1 MWLRILPLFLFVSSF
16 SNAQKPI
23 FTAQKPIKHI
33 QSYASLT
40 TADYYL
46 FNLETVLKTVTLE
59 QKIVLPNRIG
69 EIDEFTLTN
78 SQTLSPTLQKQFPS
92 ILSFSGYATANT
104 EKKIR
109 IDFNEKGL
117 FAWIKSPTESYFIH
131 SLDNI
136 NELIVFDETS
146 YKTANKQTY
155 TELEPR
161 KLIEA
166 ASPSALKTRR
176 AQKANGGKLRTYRLA
191 VSCTGEYA
199 AYHGGTKALALSAI
213 VTSINRVNEVFE
225 NDLAVRLE
233 LIPNM
238 EVLLFTNPATDP
250 YVDNNSNQLIDE
262 VQIQIDQLIG
272 KDNYDVGQVF
282 STGGGGIAQLASVC
296 GPLKGSGVTG
306 SSNPIGD
313 PFDIDFV
320 AHELGHQFG
329 AEHTFNSD
337 QENCSN
343 TGWEFAAYEPGSG
356 STIMAYAGICEPHNL
371 QQQSDAYFH
380 THSIDEIVTYIN
392 GKGSTCGSVT
402 LLDNTPPTVT
412 VPESGFFIPISTPFK
427 LTGSASDNEDQ
438 FLTYCWEEYD
448 LGPFG
453 PPTSPQDNAPLFRSF
468 IPSFSPSRYFPQLGD
483 VVTGQSTFGELLP
496 TYSRD
501 LTFRLTVRDNH
512 LEGGGVNDAQV
523 AFKST
528 DQAGPFVITSQE
540 TPSSY
545 EVNEIIE
552 VTWNVANTN
561 ASPVNCSFV
570 KLLLSTDG
578 GYTYPIT
585 LLENTP
591 NDGKADVT
599 IPNTLTSAA
608 RIKVEAI
615 DNVFYNINTV
625 DFNIIAPSTPSF
637 ALNISPQ
644 FQDICPPDSFVYAI
658 SLTRFSDFNENVNL
672 SVNNLPSG
680 LSYYFTDNELTT
692 TDSTELILKVQNGHV
707 SDNYEVMVV
716 ATSSSLTRQQEISL
730 RTHVENQLVV
740 KELQLPENNEIGAGL
755 RPVFKWQAF
764 DDADDYV
771 VELST
776 ESSFETKE
784 VYKNITSNEWEY
796 KNTLVANTTY
806 FWRVKGMN
814 NCGSSDYTTPY
825 QFTTVNTVCQTVK
838 NDTPVPLPNGTRL
851 FSSTISSTLTGLVT
865 DVNVKSIKGVHE
877 YTSDLL
883 FYLESPSSKSV
894 KLLSD
899 VCDSDFGEDFN
910 MGFDDASTSGFP
922 LCPPTDGFIH
932 LPIEPLAGFI
942 GEKAHGNWLLYIR
955 DEFEDFDAG
964 TLESWELEICAG
976 QPVTVI
982 DQEVK
987 NSISVFP
994 NPTTGVIEFE
1004 GKSDNS
1010 LIKIYD
1016 SFGQLVGET
1025 TNHHFDTIA
1034 LKSGVYF
1041 YVLSNQGLP
1050 LRGKFVKF

>member
-1 MWLRILPLFLFVSSF
+1 MWLRILPLFLFVSYF

-23 FTAQKPIKHI
+23 KSI
-33 QSYASLT
+33 QNYAFLT

-46 FNLETVLKTVTLE
+46 FNLETVLKAVTLE

-69 EIDEFTLTN
+69 EIDEFNLIN
-78 SQTLSPTLQKQFPS
+78 SQTLSPALQKQFPS
-92 ILSFSGYATANT
+92 ILSFRGYAITDSK
-104 EKKIR
+104 KKIR

-117 FAWIKSPTESYFIH
+117 FAWVKSPTESYFIH
-131 SLDNI
+131 SLENI
-136 NELIVFDETS
+136 NELIVFDEKN
-146 YKTANKQTY
+146 YKTANKQSY

-166 ASPSALKTRR
+166 ASPPALKTRR

-233 LIPNM
+233 LIPNIGD
-238 EVLLFTNPATDP
+238 LLFTNPATDP

-262 VQIQIDQLIG
+262 VQIQLDELIG
-272 KDNYDVGQVF
+272 AANYDIGHVF

-337 QENCSN
+337 QESCSG

-392 GKGSTCGSVT
+392 GKGSTCGTVT
-402 LLDNTPPTVT
+402 LLENTPPKVT

-427 LTGSASDNEDQ
+427 LTGSATDNEDS

-453 PPTSPQDNAPLFRSF
+453 APTSPQDNAPLFRSF
-468 IPSFSPSRYFPQLGD
+468 IPSFSPSRYFPQLES

-512 LEGGGVNDAQV
+512 PEGGGVNDAQV

-528 DQAGPFVITSQE
+528 DQAGPFVVTSQT

-552 VTWNVANTN
+552 VTWDVSNTN

-570 KLLLSTDG
+570 RLLLSTDG

-608 RIKVEAI
+608 RIKVEAV

-625 DFNIIAPSTPSF
+625 NFNITAPTTPSF

-672 SVNNLPSG
+672 TVNNLPSG
-680 LSYYFTDNELTT
+680 LSYYFTDDELNIS
-692 TDSTELILKVQNGHV
+692 DSTKLILKVQNGHV

-730 RTHVENQLVV
+730 RTHVENQLNA
-740 KELQLPENNEIGAGL
+740 KELQLPENNEIGTGL

-764 DDADDYV
+764 VDADDYV
-771 VELST
+771 LELST

-894 KLLSD
+894 KLLAD
-899 VCDSDFGEDFN
+899 VCDGNSGEDFN
-910 MGFDDASTSGFP
+910 MGFDDASTAGFP
-922 LCPPTDGFIH
+922 PCPPTDGLIH
-932 LPIEPLAGFI
+932 LPIEPLAGFV
-942 GEKAHGNWLLYIR
+942 GEGAQGDWILYIR
-955 DEFEDFDAG
+955 DEFEDMDAG
-964 TLESWELEICAG
+964 TLTSWELEICAG
-976 QPVTVI
+976 KPVTVI

-1025 TNHHFDTIA
+1025 THHHFDTIA

-1050 LRGKFVKF
+1050 QRGKFVKL